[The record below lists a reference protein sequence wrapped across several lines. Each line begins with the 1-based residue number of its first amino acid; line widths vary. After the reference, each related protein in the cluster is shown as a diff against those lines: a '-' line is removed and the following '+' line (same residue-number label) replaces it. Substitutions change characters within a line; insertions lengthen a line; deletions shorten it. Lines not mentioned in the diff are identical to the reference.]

1 MSRTLKLYLED
12 INNSINKI
20 NKYIKNLNQIE
31 FLENDLIYDAVIRN
45 LQIIGEAT
53 KNIPDT
59 IRIKYP
65 HIDWRSII
73 ALRNIIVHSYFS
85 IDDDI
90 LWNTI
95 KTDLIILQECI
106 KTIQETENLDIK

>member
-12 INNSINKI
+12 IDNCIDKI
-20 NKYIKNLNQIE
+20 NKYIKNISQIE
-31 FLENDLIYDAVIRN
+31 FLGNELIYDAVIRN

-73 ALRNIIVHSYFS
+73 GLRNIIVHAYFS

-95 KTDLIILQECI
+95 KIDLFSLQECI
-106 KTIQETENLDIK
+106 KIITKTENLDIK

>member
-20 NKYIKNLNQIE
+20 NKYIKNVNQRE
-31 FLENDLIYDAVIRN
+31 FLDNELIYDAVIRN

-65 HIDWRSII
+65 YIDWRSII
-73 ALRNIIVHSYFS
+73 GLRNIIVHTYFS

-95 KTDLIILQECI
+95 KNDFITLQQCI
-106 KTIQETENLDIK
+106 KAIQETENLDIK

>member
-1 MSRTLKLYLED
+1 MSRTLKIYLED

-20 NKYIKNLNQIE
+20 NKYIKDMNQRE
-31 FLENDLIYDAVIRN
+31 FLDNDLIYDAVIRN
-45 LQIIGEAT
+45 LQITGKAT

-59 IRIKYP
+59 IRIKYS

-73 ALRNIIVHSYFS
+73 GLRNIIVHVYFS

-95 KTDLIILQECI
+95 KFDLIPLQKCI
-106 KTIQETENLDIK
+106 QTIQTTENLEIK

>member
-73 ALRNIIVHSYFS
+73 ELRNIIVHAYFS
-85 IDDDI
+85 IDDDKLRRTCI
-90 LWNTI
+90 VYNYNNTN
-95 KTDLIILQECI
+95 KFV
-106 KTIQETENLDIK
+106 NLNHGY